1 MIKKVLFV
9 TLIIILIFM
18 ISIEKT
24 KQQDEILIASSMPQ
38 SSGLKAWGD
47 AVFTTT
53 NSYFNYAND
62 NNLIKDKKIVLKV
75 LDDKYEPDLTYENIN
90 KLSKDYIL
98 AFYGIVGTP
107 TNKRVLPILEDSGM
121 VYFSPFSGAQFLRDK
136 NLKNIINFRPSY
148 KQELE
153 NLLNYIVDEK
163 KLDKIAIFYQNDEY
177 GEEGYIST
185 LEILKNK
192 NIKLI
197 STGTYKRNTL
207 SINHAFNEI
216 KKSKPEV
223 IVMIGA
229 YKANSLFI
237 KKAKNDEILK
247 NVIFCNISFGD
258 ANSIVK
264 ELEAT
269 NTDTK
274 NLIFSQI
281 VPNYNDKSLKIVQE
295 YQKIMKKYS
304 NESSLGFISFEAFL
318 ASKVLVNQISKI
330 AELGEL
336 NIKNRLNALKS
347 TPKNI
352 LNNLKFSYKANFLIF
367 IIAGGMFTIIIL
379 SQLSIFILKNDFDT
393 LFEKRTKTLI
403 KLENI
408 NDSYKINIQNTLSEF
423 EKNNLNYE
431 QTLEVLKIANEI
443 IDKNWSEYKNN
454 SYSTKTDFVINY
466 IQKHFSNKNY
476 YKNELI
482 KNLNIQNVDDKMNK
496 ILHYLN
502 NIKEKNDKEY
512 FTNLN
517 FEIDAILIYLGSLVN
532 YDLNLAINE
541 KRDTDNIFHLITI
554 FSFISIFLVVLFTII
569 LSLFI
574 TVHFRRI
581 HDLQEKI
588 VEDKTTELKELNA
601 NLELKI
607 SQEVSKNR
615 KKDIIMFQQA
625 RFASL
630 GEMLNNIAHQW
641 RQPLGS
647 LSMIIQSFQT
657 KMRLNKLSLDFI
669 KQKVAD
675 ALLLAQNMSNTLDD
689 FKNI

>member
-24 KQQDEILIASSMPQ
+24 KQQHEILIASSMPL

-75 LDDKYEPDLTYENIN
+75 LDDKYEPDLTYENIT
-90 KLSKDYIL
+90 KLSKDDIL

-136 NLKNIINFRPSY
+136 NLKNIINFRSSY

-192 NIKLI
+192 NIELI

-295 YQKIMKKYS
+295 YQEIMKKYS
-304 NESSLGFISFEAFL
+304 NENSLGFISFEAFL

-330 AELGEL
+330 EDLGEL
-336 NIKNRLNALKS
+336 NRKNLLNALKS
-347 TPKNI
+347 PQKNI
-352 LNNLKFSYKANFLIF
+352 L
-367 IIAGGMFTIIIL
+367 
-379 SQLSIFILKNDFDT
+379 
-393 LFEKRTKTLI
+393 
-403 KLENI
+403 
-408 NDSYKINIQNTLSEF
+408 
-423 EKNNLNYE
+423 YE
-431 QTLEVLKIANEI
+431 
-443 IDKNWSEYKNN
+443 
-454 SYSTKTDFVINY
+454 
-466 IQKHFSNKNY
+466 
-476 YKNELI
+476 
-482 KNLNIQNVDDKMNK
+482 
-496 ILHYLN
+496 
-502 NIKEKNDKEY
+502 
-512 FTNLN
+512 
-517 FEIDAILIYLGSLVN
+517 
-532 YDLNLAINE
+532 
-541 KRDTDNIFHLITI
+541 
-554 FSFISIFLVVLFTII
+554 
-569 LSLFI
+569 
-574 TVHFRRI
+574 
-581 HDLQEKI
+581 
-588 VEDKTTELKELNA
+588 
-601 NLELKI
+601 LEL
-607 SQEVSKNR
+607 
-615 KKDIIMFQQA
+615 
-625 RFASL
+625 
-630 GEMLNNIAHQW
+630 
-641 RQPLGS
+641 
-647 LSMIIQSFQT
+647 
-657 KMRLNKLSLDFI
+657 
-669 KQKVAD
+669 
-675 ALLLAQNMSNTLDD
+675 D
-689 FKNI
+689 FKNNQLLNKTYLFEYENGNFKELIR

>member
-24 KQQDEILIASSMPQ
+24 KQQDEILITSSMPQ

-47 AVFTTT
+47 AVFIAT

-90 KLSKDYIL
+90 KLSKDDIL

-192 NIKLI
+192 NIKLL

-237 KKAKNDEILK
+237 KKAKSDEVLK
-247 NVIFCNISFGD
+247 NVIFYNISFGD

-269 NTDTK
+269 NTNTK

-295 YQKIMKKYS
+295 YQEIMKKYS

-330 AELGEL
+330 EELGEL
-336 NIKNRLNALKS
+336 NRKNLLNALKNP
-347 TPKNI
+347 PKNI
-352 LNNLKFSYKANFLIF
+352 L
-367 IIAGGMFTIIIL
+367 
-379 SQLSIFILKNDFDT
+379 
-393 LFEKRTKTLI
+393 
-403 KLENI
+403 
-408 NDSYKINIQNTLSEF
+408 
-423 EKNNLNYE
+423 YE
-431 QTLEVLKIANEI
+431 
-443 IDKNWSEYKNN
+443 
-454 SYSTKTDFVINY
+454 
-466 IQKHFSNKNY
+466 
-476 YKNELI
+476 
-482 KNLNIQNVDDKMNK
+482 
-496 ILHYLN
+496 
-502 NIKEKNDKEY
+502 
-512 FTNLN
+512 
-517 FEIDAILIYLGSLVN
+517 
-532 YDLNLAINE
+532 
-541 KRDTDNIFHLITI
+541 
-554 FSFISIFLVVLFTII
+554 
-569 LSLFI
+569 
-574 TVHFRRI
+574 
-581 HDLQEKI
+581 
-588 VEDKTTELKELNA
+588 
-601 NLELKI
+601 LEL
-607 SQEVSKNR
+607 
-615 KKDIIMFQQA
+615 
-625 RFASL
+625 
-630 GEMLNNIAHQW
+630 
-641 RQPLGS
+641 
-647 LSMIIQSFQT
+647 
-657 KMRLNKLSLDFI
+657 
-669 KQKVAD
+669 
-675 ALLLAQNMSNTLDD
+675 D
-689 FKNI
+689 FKNNQLLNKTYLFEYENGNFKELIR

>member
-47 AVFTTT
+47 AVFIAT

-75 LDDKYEPDLTYENIN
+75 LDDKYEPDLTYENIT
-90 KLSKDYIL
+90 KLSKDDIL

-192 NIKLI
+192 NIELI

-216 KKSKPEV
+216 KNSKPEV
-223 IVMIGA
+223 ILMIGA

-237 KKAKNDEILK
+237 KKAKSDGVLK

-295 YQKIMKKYS
+295 YQEIMKKYS

-330 AELGEL
+330 EELGEL
-336 NIKNRLNALKS
+336 NRKNLLNALKNP
-347 TPKNI
+347 PKNI
-352 LNNLKFSYKANFLIF
+352 L
-367 IIAGGMFTIIIL
+367 
-379 SQLSIFILKNDFDT
+379 
-393 LFEKRTKTLI
+393 
-403 KLENI
+403 
-408 NDSYKINIQNTLSEF
+408 
-423 EKNNLNYE
+423 YE
-431 QTLEVLKIANEI
+431 
-443 IDKNWSEYKNN
+443 
-454 SYSTKTDFVINY
+454 
-466 IQKHFSNKNY
+466 
-476 YKNELI
+476 
-482 KNLNIQNVDDKMNK
+482 
-496 ILHYLN
+496 
-502 NIKEKNDKEY
+502 
-512 FTNLN
+512 
-517 FEIDAILIYLGSLVN
+517 
-532 YDLNLAINE
+532 
-541 KRDTDNIFHLITI
+541 
-554 FSFISIFLVVLFTII
+554 
-569 LSLFI
+569 
-574 TVHFRRI
+574 
-581 HDLQEKI
+581 
-588 VEDKTTELKELNA
+588 
-601 NLELKI
+601 LEL
-607 SQEVSKNR
+607 
-615 KKDIIMFQQA
+615 
-625 RFASL
+625 
-630 GEMLNNIAHQW
+630 
-641 RQPLGS
+641 
-647 LSMIIQSFQT
+647 
-657 KMRLNKLSLDFI
+657 
-669 KQKVAD
+669 
-675 ALLLAQNMSNTLDD
+675 D
-689 FKNI
+689 FKNNQLLNKTYLFEYENGNFKELIR